1 MALQGGHRF
10 PVSMDDLYPDGLY
23 AMSVEEAQDYDEKTG
38 GRTPAKDK
46 LTGERVYNV
55 TCYDRGPDVRPR
67 DRQVTVKVSAPVQ
80 PVLPGEVAP
89 GTGLHAVVF
98 AGLTV
103 TRTSARTAPGLGWPT
118 RSGRPGCT
126 PRARPPPI
134 RPRRRVVPAGWRPAA
149 RPARPVTGRLPDNGR
164 RPARGGTSTHL
175 VPLHVCC
182 QPLAPSGRSPP
193 APCTAWIGDAPGST
207 RTRAG
212 GAAPRNPWENLDAI
226 PS

>member
-38 GRTPAKDK
+38 RRTPAKDK

-67 DRQVTVKVSAPVQ
+67 DRQVTVKGSAPVQ

-98 AGLTV
+98 TGLTV
-103 TRTSARTAPGLGWPT
+103 TPYVSENGGRAP
-118 RSGRPGCT
+118 PGHSI
-126 PRARPPPI
+126 RAAEKPGQGEAPPP
-134 RPRRRVVPAGWRPAA
+134 
-149 RPARPVTGRLPDNGR
+149 
-164 RPARGGTSTHL
+164 S
-175 VPLHVCC
+175 
-182 QPLAPSGRSPP
+182 APP
-193 APCTAWIGDAPGST
+193 TA
-207 RTRAG
+207 
-212 GAAPRNPWENLDAI
+212 
-226 PS
+226 